1 MHLMLGTISEAP
13 PPTNLSHGP
22 LTAAFIDPS
31 GGIPD
36 QLTAWLGN
44 EGVLTAVWSD
54 ADTFLSDLA
63 NLAFPVIFVSAAD
76 YNATDVVVRL
86 RAALGG
92 AACRIYLVGIVHA
105 VDEQKHKNGLADDYL
120 PVSWPFVE
128 FLHRI
133 ERASAELMSMADNRL
148 GAGAVQLNPE
158 LRCLIAQGRSVPI
171 KPAEYRLLYYLL
183 RHAGET
189 VTCAALH
196 EAAWPAGAPYS
207 KRNVQKLLQRVRSR
221 VAEVYGFSL
230 VESHGAGIYRVALI
244 GTPN

>member
-1 MHLMLGTISEAP
+1 MPDHLR
-13 PPTNLSHGP
+13 
-22 LTAAFIDPS
+22 
-31 GGIPD
+31 
-36 QLTAWLGN
+36 AWLGN
-44 EGVLTAVWSD
+44 EGVRTAVWNN
-54 ADTFLSDLA
+54 ADTFLSGLA

-86 RAALGG
+86 RDALGG
-92 AACRIYLVGIVHA
+92 ADCRIYLVGIVHA
-105 VDEQKHKNGLADDYL
+105 GDGRKHRNGLADDYL

-128 FLHRI
+128 FLHRV
-133 ERASAELMSMADNRL
+133 ERASAELMSMADDHL
-148 GAGAVQLNPE
+148 AAGAAQLDHE
-158 LRCLIAQGRSVPI
+158 LRCLIAQGRSVAI

-189 VTCAALH
+189 VTCVALH
-196 EAAWPAGAPYS
+196 EAVWPAGAPYS

-230 VESHGAGIYRVALI
+230 VESDGPGIYRVALT